1 MTFDEYQKKAPDTA
15 IHVDDPLMDK
25 TVWVL
30 GIGGEAGEVVDKWKK
45 IISYHGGKVTA
56 EDLEELKK
64 EVGDVLWYLAM
75 FANSLD
81 LSLDEI
87 ARQNLEKLASRK
99 TRGTQIG
106 AGDNR

>member
-45 IISYHGGKVTA
+45 IVSYNGGKVTG
-56 EDLEELKK
+56 DDIVELKK

-75 FANSLD
+75 FADSLG

-87 ARQNLEKLASRK
+87 AQENLAKLASRK
-99 TRGTQIG
+99 ARGTQIG